1 MPSIPSMKLNR
12 FKIQTTANTPST
24 NPAEPSWT
32 TESPTRI
39 PDKAP
44 KTYTAN
50 TAAPKCT
57 VMRMATGASRMSS
70 QNPIAAMLNPPRIS
84 TAARG
89 METIPAADR
98 TTMPPLIAATMLSP
112 PPRGVGV
119 LCELRGF
126 GRSTICLCRKWRA
139 NHPVNA

>member
-24 NPAEPSWT
+24 NPAAPRWT
-32 TESPTRI
+32 TELPTRM

-44 KTYTAN
+44 RTYTAN
-50 TAAPKCT
+50 TAAPKCM
-57 VMRMATGASRMSS
+57 VMRTATGAGRISS
-70 QNPIAAMLNPPRIS
+70 QNPMAAMLNAPRTS
-84 TAARG
+84 TAVNG
-89 METIPAADR
+89 TE
-98 TTMPPLIAATMLSP
+98 TMPAPERTRMPAVVAATMLNP

-126 GRSTICLCRKWRA
+126 G
-139 NHPVNA
+139 